1 MLLVRVVLG
10 LYKAHRIGMQKH
22 LVKKA
27 EIEPKT
33 RTRSSSAPKM
43 GEEGLMRI
51 LFMLIVYRGLP
62 RDECDEILTSRRFF
76 HTGFYTA
83 KTAPS

>member
-1 MLLVRVVLG
+1 
-10 LYKAHRIGMQKH
+10 
-22 LVKKA
+22 
-27 EIEPKT
+27 
-33 RTRSSSAPKM
+33 M
-43 GEEGLMRI
+43 GEESLLRI

-83 KTAPS
+83 ITGSS

>member
-1 MLLVRVVLG
+1 MSLVSTMLTALQCRE
-10 LYKAHRIGMQKH
+10 AW
-22 LVKKA
+22 
-27 EIEPKT
+27 EPGASSGQKT
-33 RTRSSSAPKM
+33 RTRNSCAPKM
-43 GEEGLMRI
+43 GEESLLRI

-83 KTAPS
+83 ITGSS

>member
-1 MLLVRVVLG
+1 
-10 LYKAHRIGMQKH
+10 MQKH

-76 HTGFYTA
+76 YTGFYTA
-83 KTAPS
+83 FNELSRHYVWT

>member
-1 MLLVRVVLG
+1 
-10 LYKAHRIGMQKH
+10 
-22 LVKKA
+22 
-27 EIEPKT
+27 
-33 RTRSSSAPKM
+33 
-43 GEEGLMRI
+43 MRI

-83 KTAPS
+83 YMPSNEELSAVVVGDIVIVPGKSVEVTFSLP